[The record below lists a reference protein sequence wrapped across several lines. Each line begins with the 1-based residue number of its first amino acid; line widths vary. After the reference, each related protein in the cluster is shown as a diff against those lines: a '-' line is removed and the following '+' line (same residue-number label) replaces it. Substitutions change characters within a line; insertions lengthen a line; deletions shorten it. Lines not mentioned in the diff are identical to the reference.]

1 MVATATDHKCQH
13 RNSQANV
20 HTCLP
25 NACTHMLCFRNC
37 IIHVQFLC
45 QHALLF
51 LWRSIQLHDTCKQ
64 FVLPTNDMNTAKHI
78 SMQTHIHTSLLL
90 FLSLSLS
97 TYMYLHTFTCQ
108 KAERVPL
115 QTVPDDS
122 TYTQVYCSMA
132 TKTRS
137 IHSLGHRFRVAP
149 SCFWPCMQCH
159 HAMRTNI

>member
-25 NACTHMLCFRNC
+25 NACTYMLCFRNC

-78 SMQTHIHTSLLL
+78 SMQTHIHTSLSHSLNICVYTHSHVKKPSEFLYKRFQMIQHIRKSTAAWPPRPEAFTAWDIDSELL
-90 FLSLSLS
+90 QAAFGHACSATML
-97 TYMYLHTFTCQ
+97 C
-108 KAERVPL
+108 ERVF
-115 QTVPDDS
+115 S
-122 TYTQVYCSMA
+122 
-132 TKTRS
+132 
-137 IHSLGHRFRVAP
+137 
-149 SCFWPCMQCH
+149 
-159 HAMRTNI
+159 